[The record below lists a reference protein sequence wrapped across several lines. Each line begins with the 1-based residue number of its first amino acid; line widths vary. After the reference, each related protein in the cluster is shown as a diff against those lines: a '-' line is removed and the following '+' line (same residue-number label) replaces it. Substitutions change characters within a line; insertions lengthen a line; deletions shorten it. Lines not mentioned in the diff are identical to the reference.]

1 MPAHFQ
7 HHFMACLSEKNINL
21 GESAG
26 IKHEFFLEINYLCAH
41 NHMEEENGP
50 HYGGSRALAATIHER

>member
-1 MPAHFQ
+1 
-7 HHFMACLSEKNINL
+7 MACLSEKNINL

-50 HYGGSRALAATIHER
+50 HYGGSLALAATIHER